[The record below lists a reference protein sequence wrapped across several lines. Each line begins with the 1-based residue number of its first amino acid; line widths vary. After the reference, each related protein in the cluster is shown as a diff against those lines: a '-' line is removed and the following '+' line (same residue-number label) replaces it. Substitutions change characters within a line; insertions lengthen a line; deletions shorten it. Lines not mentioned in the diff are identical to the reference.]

1 MCSIADACPAGV
13 SDTGHAHAGN
23 LGNGTADGRACEC
36 SFSLSGEAVR
46 DFVKTRLLVR
56 LGVILSARVL
66 SLGELIKELE
76 APLERL
82 LLLGFNSHAVACDSD
97 AHVEGRARGEWGLLL
112 FVHFIFQD
120 FNFQTH

>member
-1 MCSIADACPAGV
+1 M
-13 SDTGHAHAGN
+13 
-23 LGNGTADGRACEC
+23 
-36 SFSLSGEAVR
+36 
-46 DFVKTRLLVR
+46 KTRLLVR

-120 FNFQTH
+120 FNFQNS